1 MPKQEYSIVPN
12 GPKRITLEWQGFGR
26 EVMVRF
32 DGQTLG
38 MLRGQEELNAGQ
50 QFALPDGSALQ
61 VQLVRTWFS
70 AELRVLRNGKPVPG
84 SPFDPITRWRT
95 AFAIVCVLAG
105 LNVVLG
111 LIAEFFRVESLL
123 NAGIGTITM
132 FYGLIYLMLAF
143 FVQRRSLVALVL
155 ATAFFALDSI
165 VGIALGI
172 ADGQAPGLAGILVR
186 FFILVPLIQGVIALR
201 EIVRI
206 RDGV

>member
-84 SPFDPITRWRT
+84 SPSDPITRWRT